1 MYILIAI
8 VIGFIAAIPFGP
20 INVYAISQ
28 TLKRDFLHGYLVG
41 MTSAVCDFF
50 FCMISITGMYKLASS
65 LSSLQ
70 LLMKI
75 FGILVL
81 VAISARLMHQAHHF
95 ELERPKQKKLTTT
108 PRPVIA
114 TLLLYFTNPSLYAF
128 WLAVGGTVTAH
139 GIVSTSDNTG
149 ILFAAFCSVG
159 TLIWYLIL
167 CRYVSHYH
175 HQFKQSTFKKILFG
189 TALILLGLA
198 LYTTVSLFL

>member
-8 VIGFIAAIPFGP
+8 IIGFVAAIPFGP

-41 MTSAVCDFF
+41 MTSAACDFF
-50 FCMISITGMYKLASS
+50 FCMVSITGMYRLASS
-65 LSSLQ
+65 LSSL
-70 LLMKI
+70 LPLMKI

-81 VAISARLMHQAHHF
+81 VLISIRLMHQANHF
-95 ELERPKQKKLTTT
+95 EMEKPKQKMLKTA

-139 GIVSTSDNTG
+139 GIVSPSDHTG
-149 ILFAAFCSVG
+149 IVFAAFCSVG

-175 HQFKQSTFKKILFG
+175 HQFKQSTFRKILLG
-189 TALILLGLA
+189 TAFILLGLA
-198 LYTTVSLFL
+198 LYTIVSLFF